1 MLKNYLFR
9 AIRRLKNDRLFTLLN
24 IVGLTVGVSAFILL
38 TLYVRFDMSYD
49 DWHEDVDQVHV
60 VANMAKTHEG
70 PSPKELTSLKGTAL
84 FRDQVPEL
92 SMMTQVG
99 YVNSGN
105 LVDIGSQRLYQE
117 QILEADNKFLEMLT
131 YEFIE
136 GKVNLDLPGQA
147 ALTESLAAQ
156 YFGETSAIGKVIE
169 IESRGKFEV
178 MAIVKDPPANTHI
191 PFKML
196 ISNYEYMQNILPKY
210 EGPNQWGRIGLSLV
224 KIPAGADIQA
234 ITDKMN
240 AVRES
245 DFSYFKAY
253 KDEEGNTINPY
264 YLVPFRDAHLKS
276 GFTRSITPVNDI
288 QYIYLFFT
296 IGALILF
303 IACFNYI
310 NLVTA
315 RSIKKSKEIGL
326 RKVIG
331 AFRSQ
336 IIGQQMTEAFLFT
349 FISVI
354 LAFALSERLLPWY
367 NQLVGLELELSYQ
380 STDFLLFVVGLSVVV
395 SLCAGYY
402 PAFKL
407 SKFKPIEALRG
418 GKQPKAKSG
427 LRRSLV
433 FFQFFVAQGLI
444 ITTIIIQFQLNYLQT
459 KSLGY
464 DREHVLFIDTHGEL
478 EDKTELFKSQLS
490 AFPGVKSFAFS
501 DEIIRWNSISFLQ
514 LKDIKG
520 FEDSEENFVA
530 ESFNV
535 GTNFIETMGMTI
547 KEGLSFAEVETTTE
561 PVMLIN
567 EITAQKLGWDD
578 PLGKD
583 FNLWG
588 QTYKVVGVVANFHN
602 ESLKSELMPALML
615 HDPSSSSFASVRVH
629 PQQLQATLAQIEAV
643 WDDMVP
649 ERPFAYQFYDE
660 YYDALY
666 KKEMQMGNVFNVFSV
681 IAVLISVLGLIGLT
695 TFSAEQK
702 LKEFSIR
709 KVLGAKG
716 INLVYL
722 LSREFFILLVL
733 AFVVVSPIIYYVMD
747 DWIGDFAYRV
757 DIDVFVFG
765 LAIGLTLLIAMG
777 ATISQ
782 AMKVA
787 TANPVDYLRNE

>member
-1 MLKNYLFR
+1 M
-9 AIRRLKNDRLFTLLN
+9 
-24 IVGLTVGVSAFILL
+24 
-38 TLYVRFDMSYD
+38 
-49 DWHEDVDQVHV
+49 
-60 VANMAKTHEG
+60 
-70 PSPKELTSLKGTAL
+70 
-84 FRDQVPEL
+84 
-92 SMMTQVG
+92 
-99 YVNSGN
+99 
-105 LVDIGSQRLYQE
+105 
-117 QILEADNKFLEMLT
+117 
-131 YEFIE
+131 
-136 GKVNLDLPGQA
+136 
-147 ALTESLAAQ
+147 
-156 YFGETSAIGKVIE
+156 
-169 IESRGKFEV
+169 
-178 MAIVKDPPANTHI
+178 
-191 PFKML
+191 
-196 ISNYEYMQNILPKY
+196 
-210 EGPNQWGRIGLSLV
+210 
-224 KIPAGADIQA
+224 
-234 ITDKMN
+234 
-240 AVRES
+240 
-245 DFSYFKAY
+245 
-253 KDEEGNTINPY
+253 
-264 YLVPFRDAHLKS
+264 
-276 GFTRSITPVNDI
+276 
-288 QYIYLFFT
+288 
-296 IGALILF
+296 
-303 IACFNYI
+303 
-310 NLVTA
+310 
-315 RSIKKSKEIGL
+315 
-326 RKVIG
+326 
-331 AFRSQ
+331 
-336 IIGQQMTEAFLFT
+336 
-349 FISVI
+349 
-354 LAFALSERLLPWY
+354 
-367 NQLVGLELELSYQ
+367 
-380 STDFLLFVVGLSVVV
+380 
-395 SLCAGYY
+395 
-402 PAFKL
+402 
-407 SKFKPIEALRG
+407 
-418 GKQPKAKSG
+418 
-427 LRRSLV
+427 
-433 FFQFFVAQGLI
+433 
-444 ITTIIIQFQLNYLQT
+444 
-459 KSLGY
+459 
-464 DREHVLFIDTHGEL
+464 
-478 EDKTELFKSQLS
+478 
-490 AFPGVKSFAFS
+490 
-501 DEIIRWNSISFLQ
+501 
-514 LKDIKG
+514 
-520 FEDSEENFVA
+520 A

-716 INLVYL
+716 INLIYL

-765 LAIGLTLLIAMG
+765 LAIGLTVLIAMG